1 MYDIH
6 LHKAF
11 RETDGVSTEP
21 QDDQN
26 LGHDVGSQACVN
38 HSQDAEEII
47 HRPVQCC
54 LLIGDDQDKDV
65 GTES

>member
-6 LHKAF
+6 LHKAL
-11 RETDGVSTEP
+11 REMDGVSTEP

-26 LGHDVGSQACVN
+26 LGNDVGSQAHVN
-38 HSQDAEEII
+38 DSQDAQEII
-47 HRPVQCC
+47 HRLVRCC
-54 LLIGDDQDKDV
+54 LLIDDDQDKDV